1 MIRCGI
7 LGMGKIGKLRAREIQ
22 RNSKSELIAVY
33 DMDPEAPGEYKGF
46 SCSSV
51 EELLDQDLDAVFVC
65 TFNHVNAPYSIQALK
80 SGKHVFCE
88 KPPARTSEEVRG
100 VIEAEKNSG
109 KVLKYGFNHRYH
121 SSVMEAKK
129 MVDNRLFGKL
139 LWLRGV
145 YGKAGGNL
153 FAQNWRNRKEYSGG
167 GILIDQGIH
176 MLDLMMHFAGEFT
189 EVRSLVQ
196 ASYWD
201 VEVEDNV
208 FAIMSTQ
215 ENVSGTIHSSATQ
228 WRHKFSLEMCFE
240 EGYINLD
247 GILSSTR
254 SYGDETLVLARR
266 QFEDSAFAFGKP
278 REERI
283 YFDTDD
289 SWSLELD
296 EFLEAIEGKKSVE
309 FGKSDDALRVMRL
322 IETIY
327 EQSGFYS
334 DK

>member
-1 MIRCGI
+1 
-7 LGMGKIGKLRAREIQ
+7 
-22 RNSKSELIAVY
+22 
-33 DMDPEAPGEYKGF
+33 
-46 SCSSV
+46 
-51 EELLDQDLDAVFVC
+51 
-65 TFNHVNAPYSIQALK
+65 
-80 SGKHVFCE
+80 
-88 KPPARTSEEVRG
+88 
-100 VIEAEKNSG
+100 
-109 KVLKYGFNHRYH
+109 
-121 SSVMEAKK
+121 
-129 MVDNRLFGKL
+129 
-139 LWLRGV
+139 
-145 YGKAGGNL
+145 
-153 FAQNWRNRKEYSGG
+153 
-167 GILIDQGIH
+167 